1 LHPSSTSTR
10 VKNKSRVTSP
20 SDAPALRSHP
30 LPYSDSY
37 ELLHRLP
44 FLPMVASALRGGE
57 GAGLRGAGRPSP
69 SRASRACRS
78 CASRR
83 SRTDGGFCVQ
93 NISGLLLVLLKR
105 SSRRTC
111 TCVHMVPPSPPPQAR
126 TAPNQPNAPIN
137 AMAQQSSAATI
148 PHTYTHT
155 HTTAMPQPKCKRQR
169 RTPEKKDP
177 TVRHAQRG
185 HAYLHETGLPHA
197 FACVHERAR
206 GAVSVSEQS
215 WSAQRWGQHTGAA

>member
-1 LHPSSTSTR
+1 MHPSSTSTR

-111 TCVHMVPPSPPPQAR
+111 TCVHMVPPSPPPPSAHGPQP
-126 TAPNQPNAPIN
+126 TQCPNQRNGTTKQCRNHP
-137 AMAQQSSAATI
+137 
-148 PHTYTHT
+148 TYIHTHT
-155 HTTAMPQPKCKRQR
+155 HNSNAPTKMQAATTHARKKRS
-169 RTPEKKDP
+169 D
-177 TVRHAQRG
+177 G
-185 HAYLHETGLPHA
+185 
-197 FACVHERAR
+197 
-206 GAVSVSEQS
+206 
-215 WSAQRWGQHTGAA
+215 